1 MSEDENKKKK
11 KKKEEFEIVTVA
23 TETGLVVQNKKGEQ
37 ISQLDLLV
45 IIANDLNEVKKG
57 LVG

>member
-1 MSEDENKKKK
+1 MSEDETKKEE
-11 KKKEEFEIVTVA
+11 KKEEFEIVTVA